1 MRRAIVTGATGFVGT
16 NLVQLLR
23 TQGWQVRCLVRNPA
37 KAAPLV
43 ECGAELHSG
52 SLQEPASL
60 ARAVADVDVVFH
72 VAGRVTALRR
82 SEFWEDNVEG
92 TRRLLA
98 ACTECPQP
106 PTVVQVSSLAAGGP
120 SLPGK
125 PRRET
130 DSESPVSDYGQSKL
144 SAEQVAT
151 EFADRLPLSIV
162 RPPVVFGEGDRNSLT
177 LFTSVRSSHLHI
189 LPGFRDMPMS
199 LVHVADLTSALV
211 QVAESGRRVSR
222 TSKADG
228 VYYVTSGPAVTYR
241 KFGELAAAAQDCRV
255 VVLPAPK
262 VIFWIAGALAEG
274 VGQLRGRVSIF
285 NLDKIRE
292 AVAKGWECSD
302 EKLRSELGYQQAA
315 TLEERFANTVDWY
328 RRQGW
333 L

>member
-1 MRRAIVTGATGFVGT
+1 MRRAFVTGATGFVGT

-23 TQGWQVRCLVRNPA
+23 TQDWQVRCLVRHPS
-37 KAAPLV
+37 KAAPLE
-43 ECGAELHSG
+43 ECGVELHSG
-52 SLQEPASL
+52 SLQDPASL
-60 ARAVADVDVVFH
+60 AAAVAGVDVVFH

-98 ACTECPQP
+98 ACAECPQP
-106 PTVVQVSSLAAGGP
+106 PTVVQVSSLAAAGP
-120 SLPGK
+120 SIPGT
-125 PRRET
+125 PRREPDPET
-130 DSESPVSDYGQSKL
+130 PVSHYGQSKL
-144 SAEQVAT
+144 SAEQVAV

-189 LPGFRDMPMS
+189 LPGFRQMPMS
-199 LVHVADLTSALV
+199 LVHVADLCAAIV
-211 QVAESGRRVSR
+211 KVADGGRRVSR

-241 KFGELAAAAQDCRV
+241 KFGELAAAAQGCRL

-262 VIFWIAGALAEG
+262 VIFWIAGALTEG
-274 VGQLRGRVSIF
+274 LGQMRGRVGIF

-292 AVAKGWECSD
+292 AVASGWECSD
-302 EKLRSELGYQQAA
+302 EKLRTELGYQHAA

-328 RRQGW
+328 RQHGW